1 MALFGLAF
9 GSFLNVCICRIP
21 AEESVIFPGSRC
33 PNCGHA
39 IRWRD
44 NIPVLSY
51 CLLRGRCRDCHKRIS
66 VQYPMVEVLTAAIF
80 VLELARYGLTPEL
93 LKNTVFALLIVILIF
108 TDLRERRIPHV
119 VTLFGI
125 IAGLMLST
133 LIPIDDRPV
142 GWVLRHWGFLPGET
156 VLSFLGALTGAMFGG
171 GLFYGVGEAFYRL
184 RHKEGLGF
192 GDVML
197 MLMTG
202 TFLGPVLTL
211 LTILLGSLLG
221 TAVALILLITN
232 KKYRDYQWPYGTFLG
247 IAAIYASLGGEALI
261 RAYLHW
267 AGFR

>member
-1 MALFGLAF
+1 MLSPFAYIIMALFGLAF

-21 AEESVIFPGSRC
+21 ASESVIFPGSHC

-44 NIPVLSY
+44 NIPVLGY
-51 CLLRGRCRDCHKRIS
+51 FLLRGQCRDCHKRIS
-66 VQYPMVEVLTAAIF
+66 AQYPLVEVLTAAIF
-80 VLELARYGLTPEL
+80 VLELARYGFTPEL
-93 LKNTVFALLIVILIF
+93 LKNTVFALLMVILIF

-142 GWVLRHWGFLPGET
+142 GWVLRHWNFFPSET
-156 VLSFLGALTGAMFGG
+156 ALSFLGALTGALLGG

-211 LTILLGSLLG
+211 LTILLG
-221 TAVALILLITN
+221 
-232 KKYRDYQWPYGTFLG
+232 
-247 IAAIYASLGGEALI
+247 
-261 RAYLHW
+261 
-267 AGFR
+267 